1 MDPARHRAAIWAIK
15 IDSIP
20 IFMPFSPSLPLMP
33 VFGRQN
39 CDIFNT
45 SNITV
50 SLLVVA
56 LYEWFC
62 CSNGTY
68 NMKQIALITVAIV
81 LGLATGHF
89 TGGFNF
95 YSAVCLVAG
104 VFLVTPSLFKFRI
117 ADFAIIKTHTGA
129 IFKNLW
135 INYLLL
141 TAVALVIGYASQDIG
156 IAAALFLLALLPG
169 GGMVMMWIKV
179 SGANVKLGFVIF
191 MLNLALLLPITLIFG
206 QFYDIASAYFPAVNL
221 SGIDGIAATNNV
233 EPIGPFMVLIVI
245 PFVLSRL
252 VLMFL
257 PGVVGFTAKH
267 QQTISKLT
275 MFGIVFYLFSLKTSQ
290 LLFQV
295 SLTDLALA
303 AVVTLVF
310 YAVTFAVAF
319 TLTGKT
325 PNDRAVFWHIATR
338 YITLALILA
347 VFSVDTFGAT
357 FILPIMFAY
366 FIQIGAAGFLARIE
380 VMQPSE

>member
-1 MDPARHRAAIWAIK
+1 
-15 IDSIP
+15 
-20 IFMPFSPSLPLMP
+20 
-33 VFGRQN
+33 
-39 CDIFNT
+39 
-45 SNITV
+45 
-50 SLLVVA
+50 
-56 LYEWFC
+56 
-62 CSNGTY
+62 
-68 NMKQIALITVAIV
+68 MKQIALITAAIV
-81 LGLATGHF
+81 LGLAVGNL

-104 VFLVTPSLFKFRI
+104 IFLVTPSLFKFRI
-117 ADFAIIKTHTGA
+117 ADFALIKSHTGA

-141 TAVALVIGYASQDIG
+141 TVAALIIGYASQDIG

-191 MLNLALLLPITLIFG
+191 MLNLALLLPITLIFS
-206 QFYDIASAYFPAVNL
+206 QFYSVAAPYFPAVDL
-221 SGIDGIAATNNV
+221 TGVDGIAATNSIKPV
-233 EPIGPFMVLIVI
+233 GPFMILIVI
-245 PFVLSRL
+245 PFVLSRI

-275 MFGIVFYLFSLKTSQ
+275 MFGIVFYLFSLTTSQ

-295 SLTDLALA
+295 SLMDLGLA
-303 AVVTLVF
+303 AVATLAF
-310 YAVTFAVAF
+310 YAVTFTAAL

-347 VFSVDTFGAT
+347 VFSVDIFGAT
-357 FILPIMFAY
+357 FILPIMMAY
-366 FIQIGAAGFLARIE
+366 FIQIGAAGFLAKIE
-380 VMQPSE
+380 VEQVSA